1 MEGRNEVEKKRSP
14 GRSAEA
20 TNSDHIAKVRE
31 TLEKDRR
38 WTCDEIAQEVGISH
52 GSVYTILTTKLNVRR
67 VAAR

>member
-1 MEGRNEVEKKRSP
+1 MEGRNEVEKTRSP

-20 TNSDHIAKVRE
+20 TKSDHIAKVRE